1 MSDKGETVQLWE
13 APFFEQPVAS
23 SAPPVASAEQEAIA
37 QARAFLVGKEEG
49 LEAGRAEAQ
58 EIVRSLAALVDE
70 MALPFRG
77 LDALV
82 TKELAQLAMRLAEQ
96 IVRRELTIDSS
107 VVTDIVAEAMETLYK
122 LGDEIVVFL
131 NPADAALV
139 REFAPESLD
148 GKSWKV
154 VEDAGLL
161 PGGCQVKTPTS
172 FVDASVEKQIEEVF
186 STLLNSCDREL
197 DS

>member
-1 MSDKGETVQLWE
+1 MSDPGDTVHLWE
-13 APFFEQPVAS
+13 APFFEQPLVS
-23 SAPPVASAEQEAIA
+23 SAPPVASAEQEALA
-37 QARAFLVGKEEG
+37 QASAFLVGKEEG

-58 EIVRSLAALVDE
+58 EIVKSLTALAEEFVQ
-70 MALPFRG
+70 PFRG

-107 VVTDIVAEAMETLYK
+107 VVTDIVAEAMATLYK
-122 LGDEIVVFL
+122 LEGDIVVFL

-139 REFAPESLD
+139 REYAPESLD

-161 PGGCQVKTPTS
+161 AGGCQVKTPIS

-186 STLLNSCDREL
+186 SNLLEACDRGL

>member
-1 MSDKGETVQLWE
+1 LSDKGETVQLWE

-23 SAPPVASAEQEAIA
+23 SASPVASAEQEAIA

>member
-1 MSDKGETVQLWE
+1 LSDKGETVQLWE

>member
-1 MSDKGETVQLWE
+1 LSDKGETVQLWE

-82 TKELAQLAMRLAEQ
+82 TKELAQLAMRLAEK